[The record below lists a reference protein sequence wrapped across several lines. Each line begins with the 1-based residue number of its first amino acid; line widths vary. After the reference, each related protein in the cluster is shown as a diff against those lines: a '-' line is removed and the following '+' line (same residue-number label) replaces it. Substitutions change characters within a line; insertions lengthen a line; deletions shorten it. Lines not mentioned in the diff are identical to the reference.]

1 LLLNKQNDTIKYV
14 KRAPKHERLQLCNYN
29 LGEYLEGIMNKIAA
43 YFNFSELKTSMRTEV
58 LAGLTTFVS
67 MAYILFVNPS
77 VLGASGMDKG
87 AVFTATALAS
97 ALRCLLMGLVAKY
110 PIAIAPGLGVNAFF
124 TYSVVIGMGIKWQT
138 ALAGVFVAAVIFILI
153 TIFKL
158 REMIID
164 AIPRDM
170 KLAISAGIG
179 FFIAFIGL
187 HGGGLIVANKS
198 TVVGLGSLTVGTTWL
213 TIFGLIVTL
222 ILMSRKVPGGIFIGM
237 VLTSILGLAT
247 GLIKMPSTIVS
258 AAPSLKPTFGVALG
272 HIGDINSLQLIIV
285 VLTFLLVTFFDTA
298 GTLVGLAEQA
308 GFMKNNKMPRVGK
321 ALMADSTSMLVGSV
335 LGTSPTSAYVE
346 SSAGIAVGGRSGM
359 SAVVTGALFIL
370 GLFFSPLL
378 NVVTDQVTAPALII
392 VGVLMAESLKQIS
405 WERFEIAV
413 PAFLTVIGM
422 PLTYSISDGIALGFI
437 AYVITMVAT
446 KHAKEVHP
454 LMYVLFFIFIIFLWI
469 LNV

>member
-1 LLLNKQNDTIKYV
+1 
-14 KRAPKHERLQLCNYN
+14 
-29 LGEYLEGIMNKIAA
+29 MNKIAA
-43 YFNFSELKTSMRTEV
+43 YFNFSELNTTMRTES

-77 VLGASGMDKG
+77 VLGASGMNAG

-97 ALRCLLMGLVAKY
+97 ALGCLLMGLVAKY

-124 TYSVVIGMGIKWQT
+124 TYSVVIGMGVKWET
-138 ALAGVFVAAVIFILI
+138 ALAGVFVASVIFMII

-198 TVVGLGSLTVGTTWL
+198 TVVGLGSLSVGTTWL

-222 ILMSRKVPGGIFIGM
+222 ILMSRQVPGGIFIGM

-247 GLIKMPSTIVS
+247 GLIKMPSHIVS
-258 AAPSLKPTFGVALG
+258 AAPSLKPTFGVALA
-272 HIGDINSLQLIIV
+272 HVGDINSLQLIIV

-346 SSAGIAVGGRSGM
+346 SSAGIAVGGRSGF
-359 SAVVTGALFIL
+359 SAVVTGLLFIF

-392 VGVLMAESLKQIS
+392 VGVLMAESLKGIH

-437 AYVITMVAT
+437 SYVITMVAT
-446 KHAKEVHP
+446 KHAKDVHP
-454 LMYVLFFIFIIFLWI
+454 LMYVLFFVFILFLWI